1 MIATRPTGAV
11 MRYRLLDTTRAYVL
25 DLGIADAERADLA
38 VRHATYYR
46 RWIEETGSAW
56 PTYST
61 GKARA
66 PHFTGLNNVRA
77 ALAWC
82 FAAGGDVRV
91 GVGLAAAEAP
101 VFLAMSLPME
111 SPRWSARPAPPLADA
126 TPRGRPPLHLQHPLS
141 L

>member
-61 GKARA
+61 GKERA

-77 ALAWC
+77 ALEWC
-82 FAAGGDVRV
+82 FAEGGDVRV
-91 GVGLAAAEAP
+91 RSEERRVGKEGVGA
-101 VFLAMSLPME
+101 VRF
-111 SPRWSARPAPPLADA
+111 
-126 TPRGRPPLHLQHPLS
+126 RG
-141 L
+141 

>member
-61 GKARA
+61 GKERA
-66 PHFTGLNNVRA
+66 PHFTGLNRSEEHTSELQSLMRISYA
-77 ALAWC
+77 
-82 FAAGGDVRV
+82 
-91 GVGLAAAEAP
+91 
-101 VFLAMSLPME
+101 VFCWKKKKMCTS
-111 SPRWSARPAPPLADA
+111 RK
-126 TPRGRPPLHLQHPLS
+126 TQHKS
-141 L
+141 T